1 MKCPAAAS
9 QQQPSSLC
17 CSWEELGEMMGLG
30 QRRSGWHHPK
40 YFFPPTHSCCYWH
53 IYSCKHQSLVTQA
66 TQSRPGSSATPT
78 SNKKVGPCV
87 RHLSN
92 KPSPLFLDSS
102 HSPLT
107 ALLPAWLVGYH
118 QLGQSSCRESGMLTR
133 PGGHT
138 LLSSLLAAAG
148 QSTQL
153 KAPC

>member
-1 MKCPAAAS
+1 MSSCCLSAAAKQPLLQLGGTGGDDGAGPAQEWMAPPQILFPS
-9 QQQPSSLC
+9 HTLMLLLAHLFLQAPIPCDSSNTKQTWLLCNTHIQQE
-17 CSWEELGEMMGLG
+17 SW
-30 QRRSGWHHPK
+30 S
-40 YFFPPTHSCCYWH
+40 
-53 IYSCKHQSLVTQA
+53 
-66 TQSRPGSSATPT
+66 
-78 SNKKVGPCV
+78 CV

-92 KPSPLFLDSS
+92 KPSPLFLDCS

-148 QSTQL
+148 QSTEL